1 VLIAQ
6 KVLTYITELVLLNV
20 HSVPTKTIMSNQN
33 LVTHV
38 TLHVLTVLIP
48 LTLVLLV
55 LKVSSYT
62 VLLA

>member
-1 VLIAQ
+1 
-6 KVLTYITELVLLNV
+6 VLTYITELVLLNV
-20 HSVPTKTIMSNQN
+20 HSVLTKTIITIQN

-38 TLHVLTVLIP
+38 TLHVPTVLIL

-62 VLLA
+62 ELLA

>member
-1 VLIAQ
+1 M
-6 KVLTYITELVLLNV
+6 LTYITELVLLNV
-20 HSVPTKTIMSNQN
+20 HSVLTKTIITIQN

-38 TLHVLTVLIP
+38 TLHVPTVLIL

-62 VLLA
+62 ELLA